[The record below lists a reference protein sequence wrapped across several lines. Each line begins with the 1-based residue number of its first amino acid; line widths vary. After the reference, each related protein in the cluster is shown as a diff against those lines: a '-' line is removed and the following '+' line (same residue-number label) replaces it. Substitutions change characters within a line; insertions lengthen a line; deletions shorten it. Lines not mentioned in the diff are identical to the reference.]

1 MISSNNPNLE
11 RPNVI
16 FQGNTHFDIDTNRFS
31 GKPSYDGHV
40 GGIPLLYDHDKR
52 SLAIDSSDTHTI
64 CFGSSGSKKTRAL
77 VMPSIKVLGN
87 AGESMIINDSK
98 GELFTRMA
106 GTLEKLGY
114 SIITVNFRDPAIG
127 NAWNPLFIPY
137 MYYKSGDMDKAAEF
151 ANDIANTL
159 ALGEVSD
166 KDPYWDY
173 AACDTCYGLILLT
186 MRYCKESNLPDS
198 AVNIGNLLL
207 LRRKLFEKGSQAK
220 NSLLWKWASEDEL
233 IAASLS
239 GCIMTAEDT
248 RNGILS
254 VLDQKLRCFMI
265 APTLLD
271 MLSNNNF
278 AIEDIGNTKTAVF
291 LITPDEKTTYHRLV
305 SLFIS
310 QSYQHLIYSA
320 TRTGGKVRNRINYI
334 LDEFSSL
341 PAIGSDFASYI
352 AAARSRNIKFLIIV
366 QSKNQLIRRYKEEA
380 FTITANCTNWIVLF
394 SRELDLL
401 REISELCGQKKDHT
415 PNISVY
421 DLQHLSKDKNEAL
434 LLSGRQKPCI
444 VSFLDIDQFG
454 EKRYTVIDIDTPA
467 RTERER
473 IDFSKLPDGTPI
485 EGNRPFD
492 PFSSRSSN
500 FINPFSPPPVSHS
513 PIAAEQADI
522 EAQTSSALIE
532 TKIAELKD
540 KETPET
546 EANLGSRNQLSELVK
561 TIEARRAEIVA
572 GNNDMNT
579 TIE

>member
-1 MISSNNPNLE
+1 MINTSNPNLE
-11 RPNVI
+11 RPSVI

-31 GKPSYDGHV
+31 GKKSYDGQT
-40 GGIPLLYDHDKR
+40 GGVPLLYDNDKR

-64 CFGSSGSKKTRAL
+64 CFGASGSKKTRAL
-77 VMPSIKVLGN
+77 VMPTIKVLGN

-98 GELFTRMA
+98 GELFDRMA
-106 GTLEKLGY
+106 GSLEKLGY
-114 SIITVNFRDPAIG
+114 NIITINLRDPSIG
-127 NAWNPLFIPY
+127 NAWNPLYIPY
-137 MYYKSGDMDKAAEF
+137 LYYKAGDMDKAAEF

-173 AACDTCYGLILLT
+173 SACDTCYGLILLT
-186 MRYCKESNLPDS
+186 MRYCKECNLPDS

-207 LRRKLFEKGSQAK
+207 LRRKLFENGTRAK
-220 NSLLWKWASEDEL
+220 NSALWKWASEDEL

-278 AIEDIGNTKTAVF
+278 AIEDIGNSKTAVF

-320 TRTGGKVRNRINYI
+320 TQAGGKVRNRINYI

-352 AAARSRNIKFLIIV
+352 AAARSRNIKFLIVV

-380 FTITANCTNWIVLF
+380 FTITANCTNWIVFF

-415 PNISVY
+415 PNVSVY
-421 DLQHLSKDKNEAL
+421 DLQHLSKEKNEAL

-444 VSFLDIDQFG
+444 VSLLDIDRFG
-454 EKRYTVIDIDTPA
+454 EKRYSVIDIYTP
-467 RTERER
+467 ERGER
-473 IDFSKLPDGTPI
+473 KRVDFSELPPGACVVEEKPFASYGSPFTTPFTTGSSENTSKEEKGIETDENMEIKAMIDAIDAKIAKLEADEAYEQEKLSGLIKKIEERKKAIISDASSEELIII
-485 EGNRPFD
+485 EGE
-492 PFSSRSSN
+492 
-500 FINPFSPPPVSHS
+500 V
-513 PIAAEQADI
+513 
-522 EAQTSSALIE
+522 
-532 TKIAELKD
+532 
-540 KETPET
+540 
-546 EANLGSRNQLSELVK
+546 
-561 TIEARRAEIVA
+561 
-572 GNNDMNT
+572 
-579 TIE
+579 